1 MQSGDQR
8 ATAGATSMQSEDPHF
23 RPDDPDSAPV
33 DPHARPGS
41 PGSRPPEGS
50 DSRTLDPYEDSDTRV
65 KEMTTR
71 RASLVSPD
79 RPFKPAQLS
88 RIDEALTLASR
99 ETGLLF
105 SVYVGDLGESSRA
118 TAEAM
123 FAKLAD
129 RHHAPVLLAVSPAQ
143 RRLEIVTGGE
153 SARRV
158 PNRIAA
164 LAALAMRGSFATG
177 DLTGGIVTGLRQL
190 ADAAGQVQQH
200 P

>member
-1 MQSGDQR
+1 VSGDPR
-8 ATAGATSMQSEDPHF
+8 ASAGATSMQSI
-23 RPDDPDSAPV
+23 S
-33 DPHARPGS
+33 
-41 PGSRPPEGS
+41 S
-50 DSRTLDPYEDSDTRV
+50 DSGADHQLDADEVDNVHRHGLDPYDSDPRV

-71 RASLVSPD
+71 RATLLSPD
-79 RPFKPAQLS
+79 RPFKPAQLA

-123 FAKLAD
+123 FATLAG
-129 RHHAPVLLAVSPAQ
+129 RHHAPVLVAISPAQ

-153 SARRV
+153 SAHRI
-158 PNRIAA
+158 PNRIAG
-164 LAALAMRGSFATG
+164 LAALAMRGSFANG

-190 ADAAGQVQQH
+190 ADAAGRG
-200 P
+200 

>member
-1 MQSGDQR
+1 MSGDLR
-8 ATAGATSMQSEDPHF
+8 ATSGATSMQSGDADS
-23 RPDDPDSAPV
+23 RSGDADSRVVDPD
-33 DPHARPGS
+33 ARPGS

-50 DSRTLDPYEDSDTRV
+50 ESRTLDPYDSDARV

-88 RIDEALTLASR
+88 RIDEALTLGSR

-105 SVYVGDLGESSRA
+105 SVYVGDLGESGRA

-129 RHHAPVLLAVSPAQ
+129 RHHAPVLVAISPAQ

-153 SARRV
+153 SARRI
-158 PNRIAA
+158 PNRSAA

-190 ADAAGQVQQH
+190 ADAAG
-200 P
+200 PGLNT